1 VLWAIETA
9 HPLKTPEQRAAL
21 EQRLEAQTRRIA
33 HRSVQEH
40 YRNFFRARLAETF
53 NPGGRNGRSG
63 WGRLASW
70 KVGPIRR
77 LGRGGRP
84 LGGGYPARETP
95 PEGDPGLLQRRA
107 QEVLLA
113 LLLNHPFL
121 LAEIGEELAQFE
133 LADRG
138 LDRLC
143 REILRLHGLHPDLDA
158 AALKLHL
165 SNSGFGQELAGIL
178 SSRVLTHAGFARPG
192 AEAEEVRLGWNH
204 TKARLQ
210 ERRLLSTQISEA
222 ERQAADGTDET
233 WSRLQPLLQ
242 SKAEDDGAAGG
253 GMD

>member
-1 VLWAIETA
+1 MLPLSPAPNVRQETT
-9 HPLKTPEQRAAL
+9 L
-21 EQRLEAQTRRIA
+21 
-33 HRSVQEH
+33 
-40 YRNFFRARLAETF
+40 ARLASPATPYAEDF
-53 NPGGRNGRSG
+53 APR
-63 WGRLASW
+63 W
-70 KVGPIRR
+70 RR
-77 LGRGGRP
+77 G
-84 LGGGYPARETP
+84 
-95 PEGDPGLLQRRA
+95 
-107 QEVLLA
+107 A

-121 LAEIGEELAQFE
+121 LAEVGEELAQFE
-133 LADRG
+133 LPDRA

-143 REILRLHGLHPDLDA
+143 REILRLHSLHPDLDA

-165 SNSGFGQELAGIL
+165 SDSGFGQEIAGIL
-178 SSRVLTHAGFARPG
+178 SSQVLNHAGFARPG
-192 AEAEEVRLGWNH
+192 ADAEDVRLGWSH